1 MDVPKKY
8 LHDRLVLAL
17 ITALSVVTVI
27 GLSIVFLRFDISTNP
42 TTIAAY
48 RPSISGSSQI
58 SGKPIDIY
66 AMALF
71 MGITAAGAV
80 VLSARVYPARRE
92 ISLFLLSGALF
103 LLILAA
109 IVANSLI
116 SLQ

>member
-1 MDVPKKY
+1 M
-8 LHDRLVLAL
+8 HDRLVLAL
-17 ITALSVVTVI
+17 VTLISVLAVI
-27 GLSIVFLRFDISTNP
+27 GISIVFLRFDISTNP

-66 AMALF
+66 ALALF
-71 MGITAAGAV
+71 MAITAAGAV
-80 VLSARVYPARRE
+80 VMSAHIYQIRRE
-92 ISLFLLSGALF
+92 ISVFMLAGAALL
-103 LLILAA
+103 LLLAA